1 MPATETKRT
10 HEESQIHEEFKQLYA
25 NNNDES
31 QSQIATK
38 VGDIVRV
45 EVNLSDYI
53 NKNEIYETNTD
64 LLSDNNEE
72 LNLEFTKVRIPA
84 VILNILPNERVFVSG
99 TQDIEINS
107 KKKKV
112 TIQGIVE
119 ADDIAANNIVESSQI
134 KEFKLTYN

>member
-1 MPATETKRT
+1 
-10 HEESQIHEEFKQLYA
+10 
-25 NNNDES
+25 
-31 QSQIATK
+31 
-38 VGDIVRV
+38 
-45 EVNLSDYI
+45 
-53 NKNEIYETNTD
+53 
-64 LLSDNNEE
+64 
-72 LNLEFTKVRIPA
+72 VRIPA